1 VQAQKHQLVLDRL
14 FGLAKA
20 GTDLRTEFVAGMT
33 TFLTMIY
40 IISNQDDL
48 LDRPRQS
55 ARRRRRQ
62 CAAATLPG
70 LITPQPTRNGDM
82 RPCTGRSKL
91 RGTSG
96 TRSGK

>member
-1 VQAQKHQLVLDRL
+1 MHLRFALLARL
-14 FGLAKA
+14 
-20 GTDLRTEFVAGMT
+20 EFA
-33 TFLTMIY
+33 FEIS
-40 IISNQDDL
+40 SNQDDL

-62 CAAATLPG
+62 CAGATLPG